1 MICASVYLFCPF
13 EQYYS
18 SFRDGVVE
26 YSEEDEGEGEGGE
39 TVDAGS

>member
-1 MICASVYLFCPF
+1 MPVCIYFVSLNSIIVFT
-13 EQYYS
+13 EN
-18 SFRDGVVE
+18 GVVE